1 MRPEQ
6 YEKVYRW
13 FHQRPKAYRLLAI
26 SAKGL
31 PALVVLA
38 YVGLLLWLIGSGAPW
53 SLWMRVVLV
62 PAGTLVLGSL
72 LRKWYDAPRPYE
84 KGIRPLLPKDT
95 KGQSC
100 PSRHAL
106 SASVIGAV
114 WGMVCPAAGGVML
127 VLTLGVCVTR
137 VLAGVHSV
145 WDVTA
150 GAVLGTLCGVIGM
163 LL

>member
-1 MRPEQ
+1 MRPER
-6 YEKVYRW
+6 YEKIYSW
-13 FHQRPKAYRLLAI
+13 FHQRPKAYRLLEL

-31 PALVVLA
+31 PGLVVCA
-38 YVGLLLWLIGSGAPW
+38 YAGLLVWLVVSGAPW
-53 SLWMRVVLV
+53 GLLARAVLV
-62 PAGTLVLGSL
+62 PAGTLVVGSL
-72 LRKWYDAPRPYE
+72 LRKWYNAPRPYE
-84 KGIRPLLPKDT
+84 KGIQPLLPKDT

-106 SASVIGAV
+106 SASVISAV
-114 WGMVCPAAGGVML
+114 WAIICPAAGIVML
-127 VLTLGVCVTR
+127 VLTLGVCITR

-150 GAVLGTLCGVIGM
+150 GVILGTLCGVFGM